1 MSRETVYAF
10 STEQLVVGTGTSQA
24 IGVTTYGGQNAIQFK
39 ILSGG
44 TLWVGGEAGL
54 SAAVGGSCYLVT
66 SGEVL
71 SANMSGRFYLYASGA
86 TTTVCII
93 RGRTSG
99 YEVS

>member
-10 STEQLVVGTGTSQA
+10 STEQLIIGTGTSL
-24 IGVTTYGGQNAIQFK
+24 GVGMTTFGGQNAIQFK

-44 TLWVGGEAGL
+44 TLWVGGQAGM
-54 SAAVGGSCYLVT
+54 SAAAGGDCYLLS

-71 SANMSGRFYLYASGA
+71 SANMSGKFYLYASGA
-86 TTTVCII
+86 TTSVCII

-99 YEVS
+99 YETT